1 MKPQEKT
8 PSLKVNLINDTNWS
22 LEKQQTDKSTLIIF
36 YRGLNYPVCKKQ
48 LEEVASNLEEFTKIG
63 IHVIAISMDTEKR
76 AKITGEK
83 WDINELPIGFDLSKK
98 KAEDWGLYLSK
109 RITDKEPKL
118 FSEPGIFLIKAD
130 GTLYFSSIQT
140 MPFARPKIQDI
151 IKAVTC
157 LRIKIIQ
164 LEENFKTITYK

>member
-48 LEEVASNLEEFTKIG
+48 LEEVASNLEEFTKRG

-98 KAEDWGLYLSK
+98 KLKTGVY
-109 RITDKEPKL
+109 TYPKESLTKNQSYSQSP
-118 FSEPGIFLIKAD
+118 E
-130 GTLYFSSIQT
+130 SS
-140 MPFARPKIQDI
+140 
-151 IKAVTC
+151 
-157 LRIKIIQ
+157 
-164 LEENFKTITYK
+164 